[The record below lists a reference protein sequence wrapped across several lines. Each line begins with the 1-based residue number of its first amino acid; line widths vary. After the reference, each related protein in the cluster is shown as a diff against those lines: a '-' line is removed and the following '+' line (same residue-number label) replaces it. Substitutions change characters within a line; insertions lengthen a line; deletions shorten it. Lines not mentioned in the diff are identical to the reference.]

1 MEKNKH
7 LKRPQKVKRTL
18 FCFFIIVLSGMVA
31 CVDDSYDLKNVSLD
45 VGAGGED
52 FTIPFGHTDSIMLS
66 DLIDESGVLTKDA
79 SGQYAITESGDTD
92 PVDMQINP
100 VLIEHTEVNLD
111 SLELDFL
118 SGVLNGMNL
127 PSGMK
132 VTLPEL
138 KAPVSQ
144 TGSYLMN
151 TAVPDELISVRTV
164 ELNQERPAVCR
175 FIIKF
180 EGMPA
185 GIGNITLNN
194 FQVVMPDFLK
204 FAESDQMENGVLS
217 LSGVSFS
224 PYQGFSRE
232 FTITGADFREM
243 NNGEG
248 VRMQQ
253 INGENRFILNSEVTM
268 QGQLIIGQTT
278 IDVGELDGIKLIP
291 EITVAT
297 IEVEK
302 FTGLV
307 DPEIDPARESI
318 AFNLD
323 EDLDFLKEKDVTI
336 GIHNPQIY
344 VTVGNTVG
352 VPVDLNVTM
361 YAKDEQGALID
372 GSTVNNVKLKVNAA
386 ETDGVVTKTNFLI
399 SRQGSEKEGY
409 EAVRVDNLSNLMKI
423 VPDSVVFELTA
434 KANLQQTHHIDLE
447 KKMQV
452 TASYDVNV
460 PLQFD
465 TLHINYKDTIDGLID
480 ELSDVAEKITNS
492 EMQLALTAESTIPVA
507 LNMEVTPLDS
517 VRREIAEIRTEVIGT
532 IAAGNG
538 TEVTKTPIVIKLSLQ
553 GKRLSELDALA
564 LRITATSGSGNGGN
578 VPLNARQF
586 LQFTGI
592 SLKTT
597 GGVELDLND

>member
-1 MEKNKH
+1 MSID
-7 LKRPQKVKRTL
+7 P
-18 FCFFIIVLSGMVA
+18 
-31 CVDDSYDLKNVSLD
+31 YDLKNVSLD

-66 DLIDESGVLTKDA
+66 DLIDESGVLTTDA
-79 SGQYAITESGDTD
+79 YGQYAITESGDTD
-92 PVDMQINP
+92 PVDVQIDP
-100 VLIEHTEVNLD
+100 VLITDTQVDMDL
-111 SLELDFL
+111 LELDFL
-118 SGVLNGMNL
+118 SSILNWANL
-127 PSGMK
+127 LPGITIT
-132 VTLPEL
+132 VPEL
-138 KAPVSQ
+138 RAPVLE
-144 TGSYLMN
+144 TGSFRMN
-151 TAVPDELISVRTV
+151 AVVPNELISVRTV
-164 ELNQERPAVCR
+164 ELYQEKPVVCR
-175 FIIKF
+175 FTLRL
-180 EGMPA
+180 EGVPS
-185 GIGNITLNN
+185 GIGNITLTN
-194 FQVVMPDFLK
+194 FQVRMPDFLK

-217 LSGVSFS
+217 LSGTTFS

-232 FTITGADFREM
+232 FSVTGADFSKM

-253 INGENRFILNSEVTM
+253 VNGENRFILNSSVTM
-268 QGQLIIGQTT
+268 QGQLRIGRTT
-278 IDVGELDGIKLIP
+278 VNISELKGIELIP
-291 EITVAT
+291 EVTVAA

-307 DPEIDPARESI
+307 NPEIDPVRESI
-318 AFNLD
+318 AFDLD
-323 EDLDFLKEKDVTI
+323 KDLDFLKEKDVTI

-344 VTVGNTVG
+344 ITVGNTVG

-372 GSTVNNVKLKVNAA
+372 GSTVNNVKLLVNAA
-386 ETDGVVTKTNFLI
+386 ETDGVVTKTNFLV
-399 SRQGSEKEGY
+399 SRQGSEKDGY

-434 KANLQQTHHIDLE
+434 QANLQQTHHIDLK

-480 ELSDVAEKITNS
+480 ELKDIADKVTNS
-492 EMQLALTAESTIPVA
+492 EMEFVMTAESTIPVA
-507 LNMEVTPLDS
+507 LNLVEVTPLDS
-517 VRREIAEIRTEVIGT
+517 LRREIAEIRTEVVGT

-538 TEVTKTPIVIKLSLQ
+538 TEVTKSPIVIKVSLQ
-553 GKRLSELDALA
+553 GNRLSDLDAFA
-564 LRITATSGSGNGGN
+564 LRITATSGSGSGGN
-578 VPLNARQF
+578 APLNARQF

-592 SLKTT
+592 GLKTE

>member
-1 MEKNKH
+1 VENNKPH
-7 LKRPQKVKRTL
+7 REAVKRLLRYT
-18 FCFFIIVLSGMVA
+18 FIIILFAGMVA
-31 CVDDSYDLKNVSLD
+31 CVDESYDLNNVSLD
-45 VGAGGED
+45 VEAGGED

-66 DLIDESGVLTKDA
+66 DLIDESGVLTTDA

-92 PVDMQINP
+92 PVDVQIDP
-100 VLIEHTEVNLD
+100 VLIENTEVKMNF
-111 SLELDFL
+111 LELDFL
-118 SGVLNGMNL
+118 SSVLNWMNL
-127 PSGMK
+127 PPGVK
-132 VTLPEL
+132 ITLPEL
-138 KAPVSQ
+138 RAPVFQ
-144 TGSYLMN
+144 TGSFRMN
-151 TAVPDELISVRTV
+151 TVVPDELISVRTV
-164 ELNQERPAVCR
+164 ELNRERPAVCR
-175 FIIKF
+175 FILKL
-180 EGMPA
+180 EGMPQ
-185 GIGNITLNN
+185 GIGNITLTS
-194 FQVVMPDFLK
+194 FQVRMPDFLK

-224 PYQGFSRE
+224 PYQGFTRE
-232 FTITGADFREM
+232 FTVTGADFSKM

-248 VRMQQ
+248 VKMQQ
-253 INGENRFILNSEVTM
+253 VNGENRFILNSSVTM
-268 QGQLIIGQTT
+268 QGQLKIGQTT
-278 IDVGELDGIKLIP
+278 VDLGELEGIKLIP
-291 EITVAT
+291 EITVAA

-307 DPEIDPARESI
+307 DPEIDPVRESI
-318 AFNLD
+318 AFDLD

-344 VTVGNTVG
+344 ITVGNTVG

-372 GSTVNNVKLKVNAA
+372 GSTVNNVKLLVNAA

-480 ELSDVAEKITNS
+480 ELTDIADKITNS
-492 EMQLALTAESTIPVA
+492 EMQLVLTAESTIPVA
-507 LNMEVTPLDS
+507 LNLEVTPLDS
-517 VRREIAEIRTEVIGT
+517 LRKEIAEIRTEVVGT

-553 GKRLSELDALA
+553 GNRLSDLDALA
-564 LRITATSGSGNGGN
+564 LRITATSGSGNGGSAA
-578 VPLNARQF
+578 LNARQF

-592 SLKTT
+592 GLKTT